1 MNNIMLKW
9 GTLKGW
15 DVEEESEILRK
26 INEFLKNSPVS
37 CMADKPDKTRKKLL
51 CEIIDMVD
59 GEIENNWTG
68 EILTKDQAKEYV
80 MNYGR

>member
-1 MNNIMLKW
+1 MNHIALKW

-26 INEFLKNSPVS
+26 INEFLKGAPVS
-37 CMADKPDKTRKKLL
+37 CMADKPDETRKKLL

-59 GEIENNWTG
+59 GEIENDWTG
-68 EILTKDQAKEYV
+68 EPLTKDQAKEYV